1 MIPGGAKLPLPK
13 KKEVFWIKQQLDQYI
28 KAGPT
33 TPLKSRGVYE
43 TPGGTLL
50 YAAHRAIESV
60 TLDKKTA
67 HDKERVMPEYAELV
81 YNGYWFSKKR
91 IKLQKI
97 IDKNK
102 SKVSGDI
109 ILGLY
114 KGNITILSRRTKNK
128 AYSMKKVSFEENK
141 TFNKKKVE
149 SFINYHSKQLNK
161 S

>member
-1 MIPGGAKLPLPK
+1 MPASERRGS
-13 KKEVFWIKQQLDQYI
+13 
-28 KAGPT
+28 GPE
-33 TPLKSRGVYE
+33 SS
-43 TPGGTLL
+43 
-50 YAAHRAIESV
+50 AIC
-60 TLDKKTA
+60 
-67 HDKERVMPEYAELV
+67 M
-81 YNGYWFSKKR
+81 
-91 IKLQKI
+91 
-97 IDKNK
+97 DKNK

-109 ILGLY
+109 VLGLY